1 MDKKNIKF
9 DDTEIEKYK
18 LDQHKSPILINNTD
32 NNMVPFGKKDFKY
45 FIGYKS
51 VKQIRPLFIF
61 LLKNSAYIIDFD
73 KINVRL
79 FDKDDKIFKMYNGIW
94 KHFSNSIK
102 KEFNSEPIYN

>member
-1 MDKKNIKF
+1 MDKKIIKF

-18 LDQHKSPILINNTD
+18 LDQHKSPILINNID

-45 FIGYKS
+45 FIGYKG

-61 LLKNSAYIIDFD
+61 LPKNSAYIIDFD